1 MDYTKEHMKTA
12 LTYQAKM
19 DADMGGTNV
28 LDALKSIYD
37 KPVTGDGWYRQ
48 LIFLTDGDVYN
59 QDEVCPVNH

>member
-1 MDYTKEHMKTA
+1 MKTD
-12 LTYQAKM
+12 LTYQTKM

-37 KPVTGDGWYRQ
+37 KPVTGDGWYRH